1 MGKKEYNYEYEE
13 GRIVRSAEADITL
26 SGDVLSVIVE
36 YYLKNLQK
44 KYYSQIKKLK
54 KKKNSKNLERKM
66 QSKKNTAIIIKIYYC
81 GIHLNITLP
90 VSNLLLSFVLNI
102 IFW

>member
-1 MGKKEYNYEYEE
+1 MQSKDWG
-13 GRIVRSAEADITL
+13 TL
-26 SGDVLSVIVE
+26 VVDVLSVIVE

-44 KYYSQIKKLK
+44 KYSSQIKKLKK